1 MRKLR
6 LAKRAE
12 TLRKGRKLFTRNC
25 NAFLSHPYDFARN
38 VIAPK
43 PKGNLK
49 SSKEE
54 VGTHLR
60 NAHEKGK
67 GEKSQENPD
76 DMYEYRQPEVEFDD
90 EPPSWNEFNN
100 LLRKKQK

>member
-1 MRKLR
+1 MKQEKHQADELKEAVKNAAEDEKEAIKELQDEKLKKLR

-12 TLRKGRKLFTRNC
+12 TLKKARKTFTRNC
-25 NAFLSHPYDFARN
+25 NAFLSHPYDFARS

-54 VGTHLR
+54 VEGRIRH
-60 NAHEKGK
+60 G
-67 GEKSQENPD
+67 GC
-76 DMYEYRQPEVEFDD
+76 
-90 EPPSWNEFNN
+90 
-100 LLRKKQK
+100 